1 MSYKEDVK
9 DKIRG
14 STERAEER
22 TKLWEE
28 ISAAHEQGG
37 IEQVESTLAEKMQ
50 GLKDKFEEAIEKLRE
65 ML

>member
-1 MSYKEDVK
+1 MSYKEDIK

-14 STERAEER
+14 STVRAEER

-28 ISAAHEQGG
+28 ISAAYEQGG
-37 IEQVESTLAEKMQ
+37 IEQVESTLAEKM
-50 GLKDKFEEAIEKLRE
+50 GGFKGKFEEAIEKLQK